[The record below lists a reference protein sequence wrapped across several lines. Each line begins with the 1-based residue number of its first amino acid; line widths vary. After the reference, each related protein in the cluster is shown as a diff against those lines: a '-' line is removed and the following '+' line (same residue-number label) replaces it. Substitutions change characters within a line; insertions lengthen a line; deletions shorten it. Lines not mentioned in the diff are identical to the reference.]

1 MSLLINHAQKWAYIH
16 IPKTGGTSI
25 TNVLSKIPDTN
36 ILQSHDSI
44 RAFDDVSDYF
54 IFTFVRNP
62 YTRLASVYEHGI
74 RKGIYN
80 STFSDLLTKE
90 SKSDIWLMPQYFF
103 TKAGSSEN
111 KNISFIGKYE
121 NFIEDLKYVF
131 KKINLNNYKLP
142 HLNKNPIYDRHP
154 SLKQESYYR
163 TFYTEDWM
171 IDWVRERYKNDFKI
185 FNYGMDLPR

>member
-25 TNVLSKIPDTN
+25 TSVLSKIPDTN

-154 SLKQESYYR
+154 NLKQESYYK

-171 IDWVRERYKNDFKI
+171 IDWVKERYKNDFKI
-185 FNYGMDLPR
+185 FNYGMELPR